1 MHGAGRT
8 NTSGKS
14 MPRVPPCTGHPTLPD
29 PFVSPHRHPRSEA
42 DRPAHTE
49 LLDAPG
55 GAVLRLQFRGPF
67 EGRTVTWQATLQ
79 ALMAPTLAGTPP
91 APSRA
96 FIDIGEDTPTGVP
109 ITIGLPVPAIDLPT
123 IQKTLI
129 MIRRYKRLRRG
140 RLDYGAVR

>member
-1 MHGAGRT
+1 
-8 NTSGKS
+8 
-14 MPRVPPCTGHPTLPD
+14 
-29 PFVSPHRHPRSEA
+29 VSPHRHRRAEV
-42 DRPAHTE
+42 DLLAHTE

-55 GAVLRLQFRGPF
+55 GTVLRLCFRGPF

-79 ALMAPTLAGTPP
+79 ALAAPTPAGMQP

-96 FIDIGEDTPTGVP
+96 FIDIGADTPTGVP

-123 IQKTLI
+123 IHKTLI